1 MSVEGPP
8 PVDPHR
14 VDPIVPDH
22 AGPGIRARFA
32 EFGAAYPVI
41 LLATMLTGA
50 FATMLAATI
59 INVALPS
66 IIGAFGLGQDE
77 AQWLSTGFLAASM
90 AAMLTNAWAV
100 AAIGVRNSFAAAMV
114 IFAAGSFLGAAA
126 DSLEMLVVARIM
138 QGVAAGFVQPLPL
151 MMIFQT
157 FAEHRRG
164 AALGIF
170 SLGVVMA
177 PALGPLIGGMAM
189 DVFDWRFVFLVTA
202 PLALVSLPIAV
213 LVLPR
218 RDSTG
223 KRPPFDAVG
232 LALLVAAAF
241 TMLAGLANG
250 NRTGWSDT
258 DTILRLMA
266 AGIMAL
272 AFIAWE
278 MGQAFPVLNL
288 RLFTNRTFV
297 AGGAVV
303 MLQGFAIYGSTF
315 LIPLFVQGLQGYSP
329 TQSGL
334 LMVPAG
340 MAMLIGFPL
349 AGALS
354 DRIDPRW
361 LILAGMAVFG
371 FSAWLMSGITL
382 DTSFGTL
389 VWWLILSRIGISLV
403 MPTGNRTAIRD
414 LPPDLI
420 GAGAGAASFFMQF
433 GGALGVI
440 MLALLLQRRTLFHG
454 QALASATNEANV
466 QFLYAHE
473 MLRLEMLG
481 LPLSPLQSFQS
492 AFGGISSRI
501 AANAGTMA
509 FQDCFLVTAVMFVGG
524 IALALSLPRRP

>member
-1 MSVEGPP
+1 MTAGAPSAAIETAIPEN
-8 PVDPHR
+8 
-14 VDPIVPDH
+14 
-22 AGPGIRARFA
+22 AGPGVRARFA
-32 EFGAAYPVI
+32 EFGTAYPII

-90 AAMLTNAWAV
+90 AAMLANAWAV
-100 AAIGVRNSFAAAMV
+100 SAIGVRNSFAAAMV

-126 DSLEMLVVARIM
+126 DSLEMLVAARIM
-138 QGVAAGFVQPLPL
+138 QGIAAGFVQPLPL

-164 AALGIF
+164 AAFGVF

-177 PALGPLIGGMAM
+177 PALGPLIGGIAM
-189 DVFDWRFVFLVTA
+189 DIFDWRFVFLVTA
-202 PLALVSLPIAV
+202 PLALISLPVAV

-218 RDSTG
+218 RDVQG

-232 LALLVAAAF
+232 LALLVAATF
-241 TMLAGLANG
+241 TMLAALANG

-258 DTILRLMA
+258 ETVLRLVA
-266 AGIMAL
+266 AGIMAV
-272 AFIAWE
+272 AFISWE
-278 MGQAFPVLNL
+278 MGQTFPVLNL

-297 AGGAVV
+297 TGGAVV

-329 TQSGL
+329 TQSGV

-340 MAMLIGFPL
+340 VAMLIGFPL
-349 AGALS
+349 AGMLS
-354 DRIDPRW
+354 DRVDPRW
-361 LILAGMAVFG
+361 LILAGMATFG
-371 FSAWLMSGITL
+371 FSAWLMASITL
-382 DTSFGTL
+382 DTSFWTL
-389 VWWLILSRIGISLV
+389 AWWLIISRIGISLV

-454 QALASATNEANV
+454 QALAAATNEANP

-481 LPLSPLQSFQS
+481 VPLSPLQAFQF
-492 AFGGISSRI
+492 AFNGISSVV
-501 AANAGTMA
+501 ATNASMMA
-509 FQDCFLVTAVMFVGG
+509 FQDCFLVTAIMFIGG
-524 IALALSLPRRP
+524 IVLAVSLPRRR